1 MFNHRCS
8 VLFCV
13 SRGRGNGRQSHGS
26 HMKKSYDDD
35 SSEGERE
42 DEDNLTDSVGNDSG
56 NEDFNDSAAPSRRPP
71 VVMDPRGKQIR
82 GPLGGRNRGRGGG
95 GGRSQDSIRG
105 RGGGRHHVVERK
117 TSSDADSYSNE
128 DDGNGDNG
136 GDGDESG
143 GSDDAF

>member
-1 MFNHRCS
+1 M
-8 VLFCV
+8 L

-82 GPLGGRNRGRGGG
+82 GPLGGRGRGGG
-95 GGRSQDSIRG
+95 GGRSQDSMRG

>member
-1 MFNHRCS
+1 
-8 VLFCV
+8 
-13 SRGRGNGRQSHGS
+13 
-26 HMKKSYDDD
+26 MKKSHDDD

-56 NEDFNDSAAPSRRPP
+56 NEDYNDSAVPSRRSP
-71 VVMDPRGKQIR
+71 VVLDPRGKQIR

-95 GGRSQDSIRG
+95 GKSQDSMRG
-105 RGGGRHHVVERK
+105 RGGGGPRHHVVERK

>member
-1 MFNHRCS
+1 M
-8 VLFCV
+8 L

-82 GPLGGRNRGRGGG
+82 GPLGVRNRGRGGG
-95 GGRSQDSIRG
+95 GRSQDSMKG

-117 TSSDADSYSNE
+117 TSSDADSYSDE

>member
-56 NEDFNDSAAPSRRPP
+56 NEDFNDSSVPSRRPP
-71 VVMDPRGKQIR
+71 VVLDPRGKQIR

-95 GGRSQDSIRG
+95 GGRS

-143 GSDDAF
+143 GSDEAF